1 MAADVGLPA
10 GFVLDQ
16 SAPAPQGL
24 PPGFQLDQDQA
35 TPAAAPAPVTP
46 PESNVAPSDRPT
58 PIGRLDRTNEIEGA
72 YTDNQGQLRI
82 VNPAT
87 DMVGDDGNVYPRQAG
102 RPGDVVNRGTLL
114 PFVETL
120 GPDGQ
125 RQPGLGLPE
134 IIAGP
139 VDRANRLLTEPA
151 APSGRPGGQNE
162 SAIFDALQAGQMGM
176 GSVRVPVTQAYQQ
189 EARAL
194 ANRVGPPAPVQGPV
208 RPPPVPVE
216 SVGDVA
222 ARAGVDLPRAA
233 AGGAG
238 TRAVAGTVR
247 DLPFVGAPLVR
258 AANRATEQME
268 AGIGR
273 VADDLGPSSRVGAG
287 HAARDSIIDWVE
299 RRSADDMARA
309 YDDLD
314 KLINPATAVP
324 LSRTQAAVKAL
335 RDSDVAS
342 ATRDGQAAINLVRE
356 AIARPGMTYDGIKGL
371 RTSIGNR
378 LSGDI
383 DDSGISN
390 RALQSLYS
398 ALSEDLKFVV
408 GRAGTGK
415 KGSNSTQALAAF
427 ERANSRASEIFEQ
440 RTALTKI
447 IGRQADAP
455 GEAVADRI
463 LAMASA
469 RRGGDIERIAL
480 ARRVMDPA
488 AWDDLAGSIVR
499 QMGRHNDEFS
509 LARWHTEYTKLSDAG
524 RTALFGSGR
533 GSHRAALDDIA
544 ELAKYAKQLQRTGNP
559 SQSGRFG
566 SLVAAP
572 AWAFAH
578 PVSFIAAV
586 TGGRFAASYLSKPVT
601 AQAAA
606 QALKAARALNRQ
618 PNSIGKHQ
626 AFVASVKAFAA
637 AMGEDPAEVE
647 ARLLENLPA
656 PQPRPRNEIETRAP
670 TQEPGPTNA
679 MAGLSSSNAMASTQ
693 QGTRDKPIP
702 VRTRADVSK
711 LPAGVFVVNER
722 GEVFERR

>member
-35 TPAAAPAPVTP
+35 TPAAAPASVTP
-46 PESNVAPSDRPT
+46 PESNTAPSGRPA
-58 PIGRLDRTNEIEGA
+58 PIGRMDRTNEIEGA

-87 DMVGDDGNVYPRQAG
+87 DMVGDDGNVYPRQAL

-114 PFVETL
+114 PFVETV

-125 RQPGLGLPE
+125 RRQGLGLPE

-151 APSGRPGGQNE
+151 APGTGQNE

-176 GSVRVPVTQAYQQ
+176 GSVRVPVTQAFQQ

-208 RPPPVPVE
+208 RAPPVPVE
-216 SVGDVA
+216 GIGDVA

-233 AGGAG
+233 VGGAG

-247 DLPFVGAPLVR
+247 DLPLVGAPLVK

-287 HAARDSIIDWVE
+287 QAARDSIVDWVE

-314 KLINPATAVP
+314 NIISATATVP
-324 LSRTQAAVKAL
+324 LTNTQRAVRAL
-335 RDSDVAS
+335 RLSDVES
-342 ATRDGQAAINLVRE
+342 ATRDGQAAISLVRD

-383 DDSGISN
+383 DDNGVSN
-390 RALQSLYS
+390 RALKNLYS
-398 ALSEDLKFVV
+398 ALSDDLELVV
-408 GRAGTGK
+408 KQGGRQGGGVNRALEAFGRA
-415 KGSNSTQALAAF
+415 NARAA
-427 ERANSRASEIFEQ
+427 EIFEQ

-455 GEAVADRI
+455 GEAVTDRI
-463 LAMASA
+463 LAMAGA

-499 QMGRHNDEFS
+499 QMGQHNNEFS

-544 ELAKYAKQLQRTGNP
+544 ELAKHAKVLQRTGNP

-566 SLVAAP
+566 SIVAAP
-572 AWAFAH
+572 AWLFAE
-578 PVSFIAAV
+578 PVSFISAV
-586 TGGRFAASYLSKPVT
+586 LGGRMAASILAKPVT

-606 QALKAARALNRQ
+606 QAAKAARALNRQ
-618 PNSIGKHQ
+618 PNSLGRHQ
-626 AFVASVKAFAA
+626 AFVASVKSLAT
-637 AMGEDPAEVE
+637 AMGEDSSEVE

-656 PQPRPRNEIETRAP
+656 PVPRLPMQRDVQPQRA
-670 TQEPGPTNA
+670 GPQPLNALAGRRDASANA
-679 MAGLSSSNAMASTQ
+679 MARDAVGTEQ
-693 QGTRDKPIP
+693 QPIP
-702 VRTRADVSK
+702 VASRAEVEALPSGAYIIDPRGRVSRK
-711 LPAGVFVVNER
+711 N
-722 GEVFERR
+722 

>member
-1 MAADVGLPA
+1 MAADVGLPS
-10 GFVLDQ
+10 GFVLDGQ
-16 SAPAPQGL
+16 ANAAPTGL
-24 PPGFQLDQDQA
+24 PPGFQLDTDQA
-35 TPAAAPAPVTP
+35 TPVAAPAA
-46 PESNVAPSDRPT
+46 NAPIEPAGRPA

-72 YTDNQGQLRI
+72 YTDAQGQLRI

-87 DMVGDDGNVYPRQAG
+87 DMVGDDGNVYPRQAA

-114 PFVETL
+114 PFVETM

-125 RQPGLGLPE
+125 RRQGLGLPE
-134 IIAGP
+134 VIAGP
-139 VDRANRLLTEPA
+139 AQAADRLLTEPPLPGTGQNAAA
-151 APSGRPGGQNE
+151 AP
-162 SAIFDALQAGQMGM
+162 DALQASQMGI
-176 GSVRVPVTQAYQQ
+176 GSVRTTATREFTN

-194 ANRVGPPAPVQGPV
+194 ANQMGPPAPVQGPV
-208 RPPPVPVE
+208 RAPPVPVE

-233 AGGAG
+233 VGGQG

-247 DLPFVGAPLVR
+247 ELPFVGAPLVK

-287 HAARDSIIDWVE
+287 QAARDSIVDWVE
-299 RRSADDMARA
+299 RRSSDDMARA

-314 KLINPATAVP
+314 NLINPATAVP

-390 RALQSLYS
+390 RALQSLYG
-398 ALSEDLKFVV
+398 ALSEDLRFAV

-415 KGSNSTQALAAF
+415 KGGGAGPALAAF
-427 ERANSRASEIFEQ
+427 ERANARASEIFEQ

-463 LAMASA
+463 LAMAGA
-469 RRGGDIERIAL
+469 RRGGDIERIGL

-544 ELAKYAKQLQRTGNP
+544 QLAKYAKELQKYGNP
-559 SQSGRFG
+559 SQSGRFA

-572 AWAFAH
+572 AWVFAH
-578 PVSFIAAV
+578 PASFITAV
-586 TGGRFAASYLSKPVT
+586 TAGRFAANYLAKPVT

-606 QALKAARALNRQ
+606 QALKAAKALHRQ
-618 PNSIGKHQ
+618 PSSLGRHQ
-626 AFVASVKAFAA
+626 AFVASVKAMAA

-647 ARLLENLPA
+647 ARLLENMPA
-656 PQPRPRNEIETRAP
+656 PSPRAP
-670 TQEPGPTNA
+670 ASIDASVPSVEPQPLNA
-679 MAGLSSSNAMASTQ
+679 MAGPDRQSSNAMSAQRQGGQ
-693 QGTRDKPIP
+693 QSPIP
-702 VRTRADVSK
+702 VRTRAEVQS
-711 LPAGVFVVNER
+711 LPTGTLVVNER
-722 GEVFERR
+722 GEVFARR